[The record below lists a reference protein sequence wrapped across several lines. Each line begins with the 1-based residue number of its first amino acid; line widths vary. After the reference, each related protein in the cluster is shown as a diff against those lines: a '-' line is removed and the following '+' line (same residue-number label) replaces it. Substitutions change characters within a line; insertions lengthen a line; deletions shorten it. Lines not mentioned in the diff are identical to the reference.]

1 MMILSGYVYPDTG
14 VPNLYWS
21 RCTCSECGAMEK
33 VSYRLPSPM
42 SKQEVAERLTD
53 ALNSKGCSRC
63 KKTAVPRINHIR
75 SIAAHI
81 EQSESDV
88 QEAFKTF
95 AATRYEIDAVTVV
108 QTVIDYLAANYYL
121 REGVIQNAGAYT
133 STDRYALKGMQ
144 QLQENHYLHE
154 GVTRNET
161 DPKSTD
167 LYTSMQRLLGP
178 ALKGSSVKPTDNI

>member
-108 QTVIDYLAANYYL
+108 QTVIDYLAANHYL

-133 STDRYALKGMQ
+133 STD
-144 QLQENHYLHE
+144 LHE

-167 LYTSMQRLLGP
+167 RYTSMQRLLGP